1 MKRLAGERDYLC
13 IVGKSSDITSNL
25 NKIGAMYDLSIL
37 SSTIKDSGVV
47 MVIVERRQRDK
58 QCASAPNETKLPGIG

>member
-1 MKRLAGERDYLC
+1 MKRLAGERDYMC
-13 IVGKSSDITSNL
+13 IVGKASDITSNL

-58 QCASAPNETKLPGIG
+58 QCAPAPNETKLPGIG